1 MGKLIDVRTNF
12 FAIYFLIVKI
22 DGFQKKNILMQN
34 VAPGSYEIN
43 LNDKKNEPRWSMG
56 AKV

>member
-1 MGKLIDVRTNF
+1 MNVSIKYFSLTYVLIK
-12 FAIYFLIVKI
+12 VKI

-43 LNDKKNEPRWSMG
+43 LTDKKNEPKWSMG